1 LASFP
6 AFVEVFNPAGEGP
19 YVLCCDHASNEIPA
33 EFANLGL
40 DPGLLT
46 EHIAWDPGAREVAVE
61 LARRLDAPLVI
72 PRVSRLVH
80 DCNRPGGS
88 VDAMPEESA
97 GITIPGNRGLSPGDR
112 RDRARRFYEPF
123 HDALDKAIRGK
134 IDAGLLP
141 ILVTVHSFTPVYQGR
156 VRSVELGI
164 VHDDDRRLADALLA
178 VAERSAELAARRN
191 DPYGPADGVT
201 HTLQRHALR
210 LGLLNVMIEI
220 TNDLIRDEAGQTRM
234 AQRLEAYLG
243 EALAGFAPEPGTARH
258 A

>member
-6 AFVEVFNPAGEGP
+6 AFVEVFNSAGEGP
-19 YVLCCDHASNEIPA
+19 YVLSCDHASIEIPA

-40 DPGLLT
+40 DPELLT

-97 GITIPGNRGLSPGDR
+97 GIAIPGNRGLSPGDR
-112 RDRARRFYEPF
+112 RARARRFYQPF
-123 HDALDKAIRGK
+123 HDALDGAIRSK
-134 IDAGLLP
+134 LDAGLLP
-141 ILVTVHSFTPVYQGR
+141 ILVTVHSFTPVYRGR

-178 VAERSAELAARRN
+178 VAERSAELATRRN

-201 HTLQRHALR
+201 HTLRRHALP

-220 TNDLIRDEAGQTRM
+220 RNDLIRDEAGQ
-234 AQRLEAYLG
+234 ALLAKRLEAYLG
-243 EALAGFAPEPGTARH
+243 EALTGFAPEPGTARH